1 MNKAISGCSSVSLRV
16 GNNMPPN
23 LRFDEVTENALFF
36 SFERGLKEAG
46 KVNAASWDLTESSP
60 SPVSSSA
67 LS

>member
-36 SFERGLKEAG
+36 SFERDWKSECSQLGP
-46 KVNAASWDLTESSP
+46 D
-60 SPVSSSA
+60 
-67 LS
+67 

>member
-36 SFERGLKEAG
+36 SFERGWKSECSQLG
-46 KVNAASWDLTESSP
+46 SD
-60 SPVSSSA
+60 
-67 LS
+67 